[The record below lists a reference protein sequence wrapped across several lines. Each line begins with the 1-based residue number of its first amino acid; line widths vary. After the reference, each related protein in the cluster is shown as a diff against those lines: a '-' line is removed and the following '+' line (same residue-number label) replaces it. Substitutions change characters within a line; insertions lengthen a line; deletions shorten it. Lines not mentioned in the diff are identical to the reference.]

1 MAMKRRYQSETAW
14 LAICALLAFSTVQ
27 ELVAETTLPN
37 EFKSGSPAKA
47 SEVNENFAALDQ
59 RIDDIAM
66 PEKSYSILSS
76 ETLSGGLVRIKLYAY
91 GEADYTAKY
100 YDRDGAFVVDG
111 VENIVNALG
120 RFRVNWT
127 YSVAASNYSETEK
140 EERGIT
146 RVTEVLPGACPD
158 GSGIDRVQTDEL
170 LYVLSISNSLGGF
183 VMSNEGSTQATDATT
198 TPTSTGLSKAG
209 VYYGCDEKVEY
220 YYLEG
225 TGVGKYSCIDRVA
238 YYGAFSGDSGAWSKA
253 WAPRSKKRPSIVTGV
268 FDSTTNGQWGT
279 YYLEIDAPADCLNL

>member
-1 MAMKRRYQSETAW
+1 MAMKRRYLSETAW
-14 LAICALLAFSTVQ
+14 LAICALLALSTVQ

-66 PEKSYSILSS
+66 PEKSYSVLSS

-91 GEADYTAKY
+91 EEADYTAKY
-100 YDRDGAFVVDG
+100 YDRDGAYVVDG

-120 RFRVNWT
+120 RFRANWT
-127 YSVAASNYSETEK
+127 YSVAASSYSEAEK

-146 RVTEVLPGACPD
+146 EVTEVLPGACPD
-158 GSGIDRVQTDEL
+158 GSGIDRVQIDEL

-183 VMSNEGSTQATDATT
+183 VMSNDGSTQATVSTRTT
-198 TPTSTGLSKAG
+198 TSSGLS
-209 VYYGCDEKVEY
+209 
-220 YYLEG
+220 
-225 TGVGKYSCIDRVA
+225 
-238 YYGAFSGDSGAWSKA
+238 
-253 WAPRSKKRPSIVTGV
+253 
-268 FDSTTNGQWGT
+268 
-279 YYLEIDAPADCLNL
+279 